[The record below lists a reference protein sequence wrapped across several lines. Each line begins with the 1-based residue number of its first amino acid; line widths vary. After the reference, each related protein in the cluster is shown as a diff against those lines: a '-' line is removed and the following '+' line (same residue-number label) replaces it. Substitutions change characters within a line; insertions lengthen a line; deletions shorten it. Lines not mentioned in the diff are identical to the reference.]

1 MGSVLVLNRPKQE
14 ADLANRAQGALGK
27 KLPIADRLREAP
39 LVTVKW
45 VAARLRMATAGHV
58 NDRLYGGAR
67 ERWREMAGVNN
78 TKNCPRSEKR
88 NCGSPSEFHR
98 LRPASAP

>member
-45 VAARLRMATAGHV
+45 VAARLRMATAGYV
-58 NDRLYGGAR
+58 NDRLY
-67 ERWREMAGVNN
+67 RWRQGTLA
-78 TKNCPRSEKR
+78 
-88 NCGSPSEFHR
+88 
-98 LRPASAP
+98 